1 MSSRLRVEDNLFSS
15 SPYASNPTSISRNT
29 NREQCTPPTQPAQ
42 KQTTLCNNNCQL
54 LISFW
59 VLKLNMVKEDG
70 RAMMLTIA
78 ILAAMEAVKIISCFC
93 NAGSISLTLLTSKK
107 LVANKVINK
116 THNNTVGA
124 E

>member
-1 MSSRLRVEDNLFSS
+1 
-15 SPYASNPTSISRNT
+15 
-29 NREQCTPPTQPAQ
+29 
-42 KQTTLCNNNCQL
+42 
-54 LISFW
+54 
-59 VLKLNMVKEDG
+59 MVKEDG

-93 NAGSISLTLLTSKK
+93 NAGSISLTLLTSNK